1 MSFQESLF
9 YNAPFMLSLTMGSFL
24 LGTYIFKKSKI
35 SLLHPIFISMICIIS
50 FLNVFDIPYEKYAE
64 GSAFINFMLGPA
76 VVSLGVIL
84 YDQMK
89 YLKGNVLSILTAI
102 AVGSVI
108 GVTSVIALGKLFGL
122 DDSLI
127 ISMEPK
133 SVTTPIALG
142 ISQSYGGNTS
152 LTAVTVVICGMF
164 GAMFGPK
171 VLSILKIKSPVA
183 QGLSIGAASHG
194 LGTARAMEIGA
205 IEGAV
210 SGLSIGLMGVM
221 TSIAVPLVHWI
232 YDMLI

>member
-1 MSFQESLF
+1 M
-9 YNAPFMLSLTMGSFL
+9 
-24 LGTYIFKKSKI
+24 
-35 SLLHPIFISMICIIS
+35 
-50 FLNVFDIPYEKYAE
+50 
-64 GSAFINFMLGPA
+64 
-76 VVSLGVIL
+76 L

-133 SVTTPIALG
+133 SVTTPISLG